1 MNDHTTSRG
10 QHFTTYVTLE
20 VPLLL
25 MCDQSVTVVEL
36 LLAIVAPKHVLDVDS
51 FSFLFSHHELQKKK
65 RKKITRKK
73 KESESVCNFGGMEG
87 NKADET
93 CFGLCV
99 RVCVCVCVYERE
111 GVRTGEEIGFRL
123 YPACG

>member
-36 LLAIVAPKHVLDVDS
+36 LFAIVAPKDVLDVNS
-51 FSFLFSHHELQKKK
+51 FSFLFSHYELQKKK
-65 RKKITRKK
+65 KKITRKK
-73 KESESVCNFGGMEG
+73 RNQ
-87 NKADET
+87 KAFAT
-93 CFGLCV
+93 WRNGS
-99 RVCVCVCVYERE
+99 
-111 GVRTGEEIGFRL
+111 TKQ
-123 YPACG
+123 